1 MNPASFAEPKFPPT
15 DEYSHPN
22 YMTPQTAD
30 YYRQNIHNYGY
41 GNADYRRFEIEEKY
55 SPNHLYSHPSIN
67 VSCANADDLLSKR
80 VASLHGGHSH
90 IQQQQQQQSHHHQQ
104 SPPQAHVQPQNSITN
119 TTNNNNT
126 SNTNIN
132 NSGSSSSTATNVITN
147 TNNSNNNSN
156 SSSGNSSSNSTC
168 GSNNRVNGYTSVG
181 SPESVDESGSPQSVP
196 SPGSQ
201 DSPESS
207 GTQDGASQPV
217 IYPWMRKSQ
226 NNNANGSTSNNNSI
240 LSETK
245 RNRTAY
251 TRHQILELEKEFH
264 FNRYLTRRRRIEI
277 AHTLVLSE
285 RQIKIW
291 FQNRRMKWKK
301 EHKLPNTKT
310 RLMDTSQVPHFDPN
324 SLMAMHHMGHHMGM
338 MHHDLSI

>member
-1 MNPASFAEPKFPPT
+1 MNPASYAEPKFPPT
-15 DEYSHPN
+15 EDYSQSN
-22 YMTPQTAD
+22 YLGPPSSD
-30 YYRQNIHNYGY
+30 YYRHNFHNFGY
-41 GNADYRRFEIEEKY
+41 GPRYDIDEKY
-55 SPNHLYSHPSIN
+55 SPNVYNQI
-67 VSCANADDLLSKR
+67 SCDNDILSKR
-80 VASLHGGHSH
+80 LAEHHTPPQHYQQQNHHHRHS
-90 IQQQQQQQSHHHQQ
+90 QQQQQQNPQQ
-104 SPPQAHVQPQNSITN
+104 QLSPPLAHGQSSNNSSISLTP
-119 TTNNNNT
+119 TSLIAATSPVGAGVP
-126 SNTNIN
+126 SNTN
-132 NSGSSSSTATNVITN
+132 
-147 TNNSNNNSN
+147 
-156 SSSGNSSSNSTC
+156 SSNLP
-168 GSNNRVNGYTSVG
+168 NNRLNGFTSPTTTEPDSPDG
-181 SPESVDESGSPQSVP
+181 SKSPQSVP

-207 GTQDGASQPV
+207 SSREQNGGQPV

-226 NNNANGSTSNNNSI
+226 TGNNPSGNSGATNSI

-310 RLMDTSQVPHFDPN
+310 RLMDTSGVGHFDPN
-324 SLMAMHHMGHHMGM
+324 SFLAMHQIGHHMSM
-338 MHHDLSI
+338 MHHDLGM